1 MLIESDRGIWARYV
15 RSDTRFGLP
24 VAVLVVLM
32 LAPARHS
39 LALQP
44 ADNPWLGKRVI
55 TQYGTVLQVGNQVFT
70 EYTISLAE
78 LDRLEEGNKP
88 RTNQK
93 AGSNP
98 QRR

>member
-1 MLIESDRGIWARYV
+1 LRTTSPTSGKTAC
-15 RSDTRFGLP
+15 
-24 VAVLVVLM
+24 
-32 LAPARHS
+32 

-78 LDRLEEGNKP
+78 LERLEQGNQP
-88 RTNQK
+88 RAK
-93 AGSNP
+93 
-98 QRR
+98 

>member
-1 MLIESDRGIWARYV
+1 MSLGVNRECHLKAV
-15 RSDTRFGLP
+15 VFLT
-24 VAVLVVLM
+24 AVLTGPVLLHAQ
-32 LAPARHS
+32 LA
-39 LALQP
+39 
-44 ADNPWLGKRVI
+44 NGWIGKRVI